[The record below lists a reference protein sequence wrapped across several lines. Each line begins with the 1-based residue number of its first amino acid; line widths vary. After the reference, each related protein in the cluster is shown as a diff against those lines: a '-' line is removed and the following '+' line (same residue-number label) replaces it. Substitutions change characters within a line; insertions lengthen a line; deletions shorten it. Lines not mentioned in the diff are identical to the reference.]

1 MHLASA
7 GINVVFLLPTAGGCL
22 RLARGESMNVRT
34 RIGFTIIE
42 LIVTLAIL
50 GVLAAMAVPV
60 VELTVKRT
68 REQELNHSL
77 RQIRDG
83 IDAYKRAW
91 DEGRITK
98 KIGES
103 GYPPKLE
110 TLVDGVDDLR
120 SPTRAKLYFLRR
132 IPTDPMA
139 PPGMAGTESW
149 GKRSYAS
156 PPDDPKPGEDVFDVY
171 SLNPGKGI
179 NGIPYK
185 EW

>member
-1 MHLASA
+1 VARV
-7 GINVVFLLPTAGGCL
+7 GTGVVFSLPASGRRGQ
-22 RLARGESMNVRT
+22 LARGERMKVRT

-68 REQELNHSL
+68 REQELSHSL

-139 PPGMAGTESW
+139 LPGTVGTESW
-149 GKRSYAS
+149 GRRSYAS
-156 PPDDPKPGEDVFDVY
+156 PPDDPKPGDDVFDVY
-171 SLNPGKGI
+171 SMNPGKGI

>member
-1 MHLASA
+1 MA
-7 GINVVFLLPTAGGCL
+7 GAGMDVIFPFPAAGG
-22 RLARGESMNVRT
+22 RGRHARGERMKVRT

-68 REQELNHSL
+68 REQELSYSL

-120 SPTRAKLYFLRR
+120 SPIKAKIYFLRR
-132 IPTDPMA
+132 VPTDPMA
-139 PPGMAGTESW
+139 PPGVAGTESW

-156 PPDDPKPGEDVFDVY
+156 PPDEPKPGEDVFDVY

>member
-1 MHLASA
+1 MASA
-7 GINVVFLLPTAGGCL
+7 ATDVEFLRPAAGGSGQ
-22 RLARGESMNVRT
+22 LACGKQMKVRT
-34 RIGFTIIE
+34 RFGFTIIE

-60 VELTVKRT
+60 MDLTVKRT
-68 REQELNHSL
+68 REQELSHSL

-91 DEGRITK
+91 EEGRITR

-110 TLVDGVDDLR
+110 TLVEGVDDLR
-120 SPTRAKLYFLRR
+120 SPTRAKIYFLRR

-139 PPGMAGTESW
+139 PPGVVGAESW
-149 GKRSYAS
+149 GIRSYAS
-156 PPDDPKPGEDVFDVY
+156 PPDEPKPGEDVFDVY
-171 SLNPGKGI
+171 SLNPNKGI

-185 EW
+185 DW